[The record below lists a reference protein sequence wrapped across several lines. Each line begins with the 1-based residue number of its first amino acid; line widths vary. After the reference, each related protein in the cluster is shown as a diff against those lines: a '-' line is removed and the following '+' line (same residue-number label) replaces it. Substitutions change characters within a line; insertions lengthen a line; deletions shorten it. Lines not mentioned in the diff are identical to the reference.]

1 MRPELDGLETH
12 DQPAMDVSR
21 SFQACA
27 HMELIL
33 MVMQELREAMQ
44 ELRESRLPV
53 MITGRSTRW
62 R

>member
-1 MRPELDGLETH
+1 MKLELDNLETH

-33 MVMQELREAMQ
+33 MDMQ

-53 MITGRSTRW
+53 MITGHSTR
-62 R
+62 RR